1 MFERETSS
9 LDSAEEMLREE
20 DMLAGRQ
27 EKKSDFVHQG
37 DFGFPR
43 PNFCWQDQAGVYVRD
58 RNSYNLCMYK
68 QVLFLRKK

>member
-1 MFERETSS
+1 MVG
-9 LDSAEEMLREE
+9 REE
-20 DMLAGRQ
+20 K
-27 EKKSDFVHQG
+27 KKSDFEHQG
-37 DFGFPR
+37 DFGFPH